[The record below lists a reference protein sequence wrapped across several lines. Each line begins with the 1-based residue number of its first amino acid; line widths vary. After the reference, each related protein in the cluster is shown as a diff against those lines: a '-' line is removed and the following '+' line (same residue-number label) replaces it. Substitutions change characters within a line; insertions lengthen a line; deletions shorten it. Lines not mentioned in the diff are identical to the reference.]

1 MKSNITSLEEVKLN
15 IDLNHNQG
23 LSCAAIAVDQNS
35 KSSEQKH
42 QKVMSSADIT
52 P

>member
-1 MKSNITSLEEVKLN
+1 MKSKITSHEEVELN
-15 IDLNHNQG
+15 IDLSQN
-23 LSCAAIAVDQNS
+23 LRPSCAAIGVDQNS

-42 QKVMSSADIT
+42 QEIMSSADIT